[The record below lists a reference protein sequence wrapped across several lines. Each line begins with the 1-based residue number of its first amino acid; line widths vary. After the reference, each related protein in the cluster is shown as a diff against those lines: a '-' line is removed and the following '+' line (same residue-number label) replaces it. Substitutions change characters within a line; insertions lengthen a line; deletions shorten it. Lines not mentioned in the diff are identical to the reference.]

1 LIERTS
7 VAKKG
12 LIVVDMLKDFMEE
25 KGALFCGNECR
36 KIIPFVVDTL
46 ENMRNEGATI
56 IFLGDCHDK
65 DDKEFTVFPPH
76 CIVNT
81 EGAKLIDELKV
92 VPGEY
97 SIKKTRYSGF
107 YGTNL
112 DKVLTSE
119 RVGHVYLVGVCTS
132 ICVMETVA
140 DLRNRDYPTF
150 VFRRG
155 VADFDQEAH
164 KFALARMEKILGA
177 TILD

>member
-1 LIERTS
+1 M
-7 VAKKG
+7 AKKG
-12 LIVVDMLKDFMEE
+12 LIVVDMLKDFVEE
-25 KGALFCGNECR
+25 KGALFCGDECR
-36 KIIPFVVDTL
+36 KIIPFVVDTI
-46 ENMRNEGATI
+46 EHMRNERATI

-65 DDKEFTVFPPH
+65 DDKEFTLFPPH

-81 EGAKLIDELKV
+81 EGAELIDDLKV

-97 SIKKTRYSGF
+97 YIKKRRYSGF
-107 YGTNL
+107 YGTDL
-112 DKVLTSE
+112 DEVLTSE
-119 RVGHVYLVGVCTS
+119 GIDQVYLVGVCTS

-164 KFALARMEKILGA
+164 NFALGRMEKTLGA

>member
-1 LIERTS
+1 

-46 ENMRNEGATI
+46 GNMRNERAAI
-56 IFLGDCHDK
+56 IFLSDCHDK
-65 DDKEFTVFPPH
+65 DDKEFDIFPPH
-76 CIVNT
+76 CIIDT

-92 VPGEY
+92 MPGEY
-97 SIKKTRYSGF
+97 FIKKKRYSGF
-107 YGTNL
+107 YNTNL
-112 DKVLTSE
+112 HEVLASE
-119 RVGHVYLVGVCTS
+119 SVDHVYLVGVCTS

-140 DLRNRDYPTF
+140 GLRNRDYPTF

-155 VADFDQEAH
+155 VADFDREAH
-164 KFALARMEKILGA
+164 NFALKRMEKVLGA

>member
-1 LIERTS
+1 M
-7 VAKKG
+7 AKKG
-12 LIVVDMLKDFMEE
+12 LIVVDMLKDFIEE
-25 KGALFCGNECR
+25 KGALFCGDECR
-36 KIIPFVVDTL
+36 KIIPFVVDTI
-46 ENMRNEGATI
+46 EHMRNEGAAI

-65 DDKEFTVFPPH
+65 DDKEFALFPPH
-76 CIVNT
+76 CIVDT
-81 EGAKLIDELKV
+81 EGAELIDDLKV

-97 SIKKTRYSGF
+97 YIKKRRYSGF
-107 YGTNL
+107 YDTDL
-112 DKVLTSE
+112 DEVLASE
-119 RVGHVYLVGVCTS
+119 RVDHVYLAGVCTS

-164 KFALARMEKILGA
+164 NFALERMERILGA

>member
-1 LIERTS
+1 MVR
-7 VAKKG
+7 KG
-12 LIVVDMLKDFMEE
+12 LIVTDMLKDFIEE

-36 KIIPFVVDTL
+36 KIVAFVVDTV
-46 ENMRNEGATI
+46 ERMRNEGSTI

-65 DDKEFTVFPPH
+65 DDKEFQLFPPH
-76 CIVNT
+76 CICDT
-81 EGAKLIDELKV
+81 EGAELIEELAV
-92 VPGEY
+92 MPGDY
-97 SIKKTRYSGF
+97 FVNKTSYSGF

-112 DKVLTSE
+112 DEVVTSE
-119 RVGHVYLVGVCTS
+119 RLEEVYLVGVCTS

-164 KFALARMEKILGA
+164 NFALKRMETILGA
-177 TILD
+177 TIVD

>member
-1 LIERTS
+1 MS
-7 VAKKG
+7 KKG

-36 KIIPFVVDTL
+36 KIIPFIVDTIK
-46 ENMRNEGATI
+46 NMRNEGATI

-65 DDKEFTVFPPH
+65 DDKEFTLFPPH
-76 CIVNT
+76 CIINT
-81 EGAKLIDELKV
+81 EGAELIDELMFM
-92 VPGEY
+92 PCEY
-97 SIKKTRYSGF
+97 FIKKTRYSGF

-112 DKVLTSE
+112 DEVLTSE
-119 RVGHVYLVGVCTS
+119 RVEHLYIVGVCTS

-150 VFRRG
+150 IFLRG

-164 KFALARMEKILGA
+164 NFALKRMENILGA
-177 TILD
+177 TIID